1 MCEAHKEF
9 SHLHGYMALS
19 FTWQSVG
26 SWVPNS
32 PFTHLSSDKTLSLLS
47 RVSCERW

>member
-19 FTWQSVG
+19 FSWPVMNDLAECGLLG
-26 SWVPNS
+26 S
-32 PFTHLSSDKTLSLLS
+32 
-47 RVSCERW
+47 

>member
-1 MCEAHKEF
+1 MCEAHEEF

-19 FTWQSVG
+19 FSWPVMNDQSVG

-32 PFTHLSSDKTLSLLS
+32 PFTHSVL
-47 RVSCERW
+47 